1 MSDVELASFLQ
12 EVEVA
17 GVPICPIYRAYK
29 MDSTVEGSNM
39 RRSVGLGQCNCCD
52 YFIFGGQTL
61 VLIEETQL
69 HRQIKDLREKFLR
82 DINRDFAE
90 LDEQD
95 QTKVRGRILADLSRE
110 NKLKVYGSLLV
121 LWRLA
126 AVVDDKAEALRGPA
140 SYWIVASGEWS
151 GDDVRYFDQLTKQL
165 ENDLHSA
172 LTDNVVSDVKIVPA
186 EQLGE
191 RLPPVPTVT

>member
-1 MSDVELASFLQ
+1 MSNVELASFLQ

-17 GVPICPIYRAYK
+17 GVPICPIYQAYK

-39 RRSVGLGQCNCCD
+39 RQSVGLGQCNCCD
-52 YFIFGGQTL
+52 YFIFGSQTL

-69 HRQIKDLREKFLR
+69 RLQIKNLWREFSR
-82 DINRDFAE
+82 DISTDIAE
-90 LDEQD
+90 LNEQD
-95 QTKVRGRILADLSRE
+95 QRRVERRILAYLSQE

-126 AVVDDKAEALRGPA
+126 AVVDDRAEALRGSA
-140 SYWIVASGEWS
+140 SYWLVASGES
-151 GDDVRYFDQLTKQL
+151 NGDDIIYFDNLKPRL
-165 ENDLHSA
+165 ENNLHSA
-172 LTDNVVSDVKIVPA
+172 LTGNVVSDVKIVPA